1 VFLSVFLSCATK
13 DVSFV
18 VMVAVRIGC
27 LAVGLYV
34 AKAVVGNR
42 RIRINGID
50 SMRGL
55 SLLAYTPQFRT
66 LQKAKWFR
74 PILES
79 ASIALTSNST
89 DALLAAARAGLGIAV
104 LPRFVARR
112 YDDLV
117 PVSDNVSEPDL
128 RLITHP
134 ESRRDPKV
142 RVTADFLKNMAR
154 EPNGFGCAEI
164 D

>member
-18 VMVAVRIGC
+18 VMVAVRIGR

-34 AKAVVGNR
+34 AKTVVGNR
-42 RIRINGID
+42 RIRIDGID

-79 ASIALTSNST
+79 ASIASRATALTRCWPRP
-89 DALLAAARAGLGIAV
+89 RAGLGIAV

-154 EPNGFGCAEI
+154 EPNGFGCAEM